1 MSHTVDVDGGHILYK
16 YTWPH
21 STIHSLIQIIIV
33 EMFSWLRDKTATSYD
48 PVPNDRSSIVPQTT
62 SSMSHQKQYSNGR
75 QFYTFFYDFDRN
87 VY

>member
-1 MSHTVDVDGGHILYK
+1 MSHTVDVDVEKILYK

-48 PVPNDRSSIVPQTT
+48 PVPNDRSSIVPDSRPQTT

-75 QFYTFFYDFDRN
+75 QFYIFFL
-87 VY
+87 